1 MAVELNLGASATDR
15 VFIDTDWTKDFM
27 VADIDTDSTG
37 ATAKNITGW
46 AITFDIRRSDASSS
60 VLLTKTASITGTF
73 NSVLA
78 TSTQVARI
86 TVADTD
92 VTTAIFG
99 ANGGTFRYS
108 LKRTDAGTETVLAY
122 GNILIKRATQAG

>member
-1 MAVELNLGASATDR
+1 MAVELDLGQSDAER
-15 VFIDTDWTKDFM
+15 IFIDTDWTKDFK
-27 VADIDTDSTG
+27 VADIDADATG
-37 ATAKNITGW
+37 ATAKNIAGW
-46 AITFDIRRSDASSS
+46 TIVFDIRRKDNTDA

-73 NSVLA
+73 NVTLA

-99 ANGGTFRYS
+99 TNGGTFRYS
-108 LKRTDAGTETVLAY
+108 LKRTDAGVESILAY
-122 GNILIKRATQAG
+122 GAIAIKRATQA

>member
-1 MAVELNLGASATDR
+1 MAVELNLGDSATDR
-15 VFIDTDWTKDFM
+15 VFLDTDWTKDFK
-27 VADIDTDSTG
+27 VADIDTDATG

-46 AITFDIRRSDASSS
+46 AITFDIRRRDSSET

-78 TSTQVARI
+78 TSTQVARV

-92 VTTAIFG
+92 MTTTLFG
-99 ANGGTFRYS
+99 SNGGLFRYS
-108 LKRTDAGTETVLAY
+108 LKRTDAGGETILAY
-122 GNILIKRATQAG
+122 GNITIKRATQAG